1 MRRAAGPQL
10 LDAPSRFD
18 VVLHDDGVVHV
29 VMAPMDARETAAVS
43 VRWLGEESGSP
54 YVVELRG
61 ELVSS

>member
-1 MRRAAGPQL
+1 VR
-10 LDAPSRFD
+10 
-18 VVLHDDGVVHV
+18 V